1 MRTTMKIFYA
11 LLLSIS
17 VVTSAVSGTLPAHSS
32 TSASPSIGPTVPS
45 IGFGASDD
53 SLIETMSYVTGFSY
67 PEGATSGLYTRRVSC
82 TSVDDVACASADSI
96 FAQLILQ
103 PCSASVKEMCVESL
117 EVSDTKGV
125 LKKATYGYELP
136 GQKYPA
142 SKVRN
147 SPAGGTPSIWNAK
160 ESPNSSGANEYAVV
174 VSTTS
179 QNYQNKGC
187 AQFVT
192 APCAFIRGFRARVY
206 PINLGSNTEANQ
218 SCLWSE
224 GQKCAKKVDFSPGA
238 RAALTVRM
246 DNSLTGFLF
255 GRIKNVTLDLT
266 ALTSSTN
273 LIRVEADPI
282 DVPEIYAYVAKSDLS
297 RYPKIV
303 EYWKVR
309 RQQLAADDFTSKDTV
324 GAGASPEWAMGD
336 FEAFEDL
343 VKSGPLVSSIW
354 RFGTQTVPP
363 TASGSKCFDDKSKL
377 QGLVTTNAP
386 TYEPKPPT
394 FANGEL
400 TYKVAGAHYLA
411 DGVTLFK
418 GSYDLVLRSEFAR
431 CLYGFSNAPISAKV
445 SVVSTDGSTQDIA
458 TESLREDEARQWL
471 YLSAK
476 NFTFSAPTIKVK
488 LTQEKPVV
496 IVKEDSAR
504 SPSPVVVKKVI
515 TITCA
520 KGKITK
526 KYSGANPKC
535 PSGYK
540 KK

>member
-224 GQKCAKKVDFSPGA
+224 GQKCAKKVDFSPGV
-238 RAALTVRM
+238 L
-246 DNSLTGFLF
+246 
-255 GRIKNVTLDLT
+255 
-266 ALTSSTN
+266 
-273 LIRVEADPI
+273 EADPI